1 ENRRRSGKQNRSE
14 QQDKEPADSGVS
26 NHESDSAE
34 GKEGSRHG
42 KGEEGGGQQSSQSGE
57 GAGGSHTPA
66 PSGKGAAK
74 ESGSGESGDRA
85 GSSGQTDQATGNH
98 TAEQGDADEGDRQG
112 NAPQE
117 DSDSKES
124 GQSGSS
130 QGTDGRPA
138 SENQSQGQSPQ
149 SSQQGQSETGAT
161 EGEGALGDK
170 ANGDNRDIEDG
181 PVLEPGADAPNL
193 EYARETTALVLDYLQ
208 DQLDRGGIDLEL
220 KKKFGW
226 TDEEFSDFV
235 NRYRQLM
242 QRTQQ
247 SGDGGQR
254 AAAEWESALRSLGL
268 KQPGQTV
275 RQGNMRTKKAH
286 GLQETNRS
294 RPPQAEQERFDAFR
308 KDILSR

>member
-1 ENRRRSGKQNRSE
+1 M
-14 QQDKEPADSGVS
+14 
-26 NHESDSAE
+26 
-34 GKEGSRHG
+34 
-42 KGEEGGGQQSSQSGE
+42 
-57 GAGGSHTPA
+57 
-66 PSGKGAAK
+66 
-74 ESGSGESGDRA
+74 
-85 GSSGQTDQATGNH
+85 
-98 TAEQGDADEGDRQG
+98 
-112 NAPQE
+112 PQE

-130 QGTDGRPA
+130 QGTDGREA

-149 SSQQGQSETGAT
+149 SSQQGQSGTGAT